1 MSNETG
7 YVNVYKS
14 GLSLAFRRVSVNVL
28 GSLLVWELRAYAKL
42 DTLQPLPQPTFF

>member
-14 GLSLAFRRVSVNVL
+14 GLSLSCRRASVNVL
-28 GSLLVWELRAYAKL
+28 ESLLV
-42 DTLQPLPQPTFF
+42 